1 MTAASGVTLY
11 SWQSVSR
18 PSHSRQESRDDQ
30 VNLRYRH
37 GRGGRGFL
45 DSGFPRGP
53 GRRSRGHGRLQAQ
66 VHPERAD
73 RGLRCARRG
82 AGRRRRGYGRWCRR
96 KGLRGTHAR
105 GADGALGPITGPMVP
120 MALEGIPS
128 GDGTLECT
136 VCMFSGRRSGMAW
149 MHDGIARRTIH
160 DAGGYRLCF
169 DLVGSSLL

>member
-1 MTAASGVTLY
+1 MIKSTFDIDTVAEAVGFWIPGFRVDLAAGLGDTA
-11 SWQSVSR
+11 
-18 PSHSRQESRDDQ
+18 D
-30 VNLRYRH
+30 YR
-37 GRGGRGFL
+37 
-45 DSGFPRGP
+45 
-53 GRRSRGHGRLQAQ
+53 
-66 VHPERAD
+66 
-73 RGLRCARRG
+73 LRCTRNELIEDFDVHVAVLDG
-82 AGRRRRGYGRWCRR
+82 AAEVTVAGADGRVSAVRMPVGV
-96 KGLRGTHAR
+96 
-105 GADGALGPITGPMVP
+105 DGALGPITGPMVP